1 MLSNHMDRQLQS
13 SQNSTRPQQGQ
24 SLTEFALTMPLL
36 IGLLVGI
43 VLLAWVG
50 FTYVSITSAAR
61 MGTRHMVSY
70 PIEPEHPA
78 RFADIDSEITY
89 MVTTTMPFLNWRAA
103 QITILPQP
111 PEKRRVVNPDD
122 PNQPT
127 YMSVQIV
134 YPVNNPTIKIPYII
148 RDGSFVLL
156 PPISLQATARMRLD

>member
-1 MLSNHMDRQLQS
+1 MLSNRIHRQNQGLG
-13 SQNSTRPQQGQ
+13 RERKQQGQ
-24 SLTEFALTMPLL
+24 SMTEFALTMPLL

-43 VLLAWVG
+43 ILLAWVG

-61 MGTRHMVSY
+61 MGVRHMVSY
-70 PIEPEHPA
+70 PVEPENPG

-89 MVTTTMPFLNWRAA
+89 MVTTTMPFLNWREA

-111 PEKRRVVNPDD
+111 PADRLVVNPKD
-122 PNQPT
+122 PSQPT

-134 YPVNNPTIKIPYII
+134 YPVHNPTIKIPYII

>member
-1 MLSNHMDRQLQS
+1 MLSNRVHRQHH
-13 SQNSTRPQQGQ
+13 NSGGRRNQQGQ
-24 SLTEFALTMPLL
+24 SLAEFALTMPLL

-43 VLLAWVG
+43 ILLAWVG

-61 MGTRHMVSY
+61 MGVRHMVSY
-70 PIEPEHPA
+70 PVEPENPA

-89 MVTTTMPFLNWRAA
+89 MVTTTMPFLNWQEA

-111 PEKRRVVNPDD
+111 PEDRLVVNPAD
-122 PNQPT
+122 PTQPN
-127 YMSVQIV
+127 YMSIQIV
-134 YPVNNPTIKIPYII
+134 YPVNNPTIEIPYII

>member
-1 MLSNHMDRQLQS
+1 MGTNLLQGHHQVRFGRRS
-13 SQNSTRPQQGQ
+13 QQGQ

-43 VLLAWVG
+43 ILLAWVG

-70 PIEPEHPA
+70 PVEPEHPEI
-78 RFADIDSEITY
+78 FADIDSEITY
-89 MVTTTMPFLNWRAA
+89 MVTSTMPFLDWRAA
-103 QITILPQP
+103 QITISP
-111 PEKRRVVNPDD
+111 PPGERLVINPDD
-122 PNQPT
+122 PTQPN

>member
-1 MLSNHMDRQLQS
+1 
-13 SQNSTRPQQGQ
+13 
-24 SLTEFALTMPLL
+24 MPLL

-43 VLLAWVG
+43 ILLAWVG

-70 PIEPEHPA
+70 PVEPENPA
-78 RFADIDSEITY
+78 TFTDIDSEITY
-89 MVTTTMPFLNWRAA
+89 VVTSTMPFLNWRAA
-103 QITILPQP
+103 QITISP
-111 PEKRRVVNPDD
+111 PLDERLVINPDGSG
-122 PNQPT
+122 QPT

>member
-1 MLSNHMDRQLQS
+1 MLSDRIHRQHQGLS
-13 SQNSTRPQQGQ
+13 REREEQGQ

-43 VLLAWVG
+43 ILLAWVG

-61 MGTRHMVSY
+61 MGARHMVSY
-70 PIEPEHPA
+70 PTKPENPA

-89 MVTTTMPFLNWRAA
+89 MVTTTMPFLNWREA

-111 PEKRRVVNPDD
+111 PSKRLVFNTDD
-122 PNQPT
+122 PSQPS

-134 YPVNNPTIKIPYII
+134 YPVNNPTIRIPYII
-148 RDGSFVLL
+148 RRGSFVLL
-156 PPISLQATARMRLD
+156 PPIKLQATARMRLD